1 MARISAL
8 TVSGNVGQAAI
19 TTSKSGQIS
28 RLSGETAALSAALGN
43 SLDKVEFA
51 KRLAAKEFEGSW
63 TRVTPG
69 LSIRWLRVRVPPAV
83 LPVVCHAV
91 VFVGHDAA

>member
-1 MARISAL
+1 MDPAWRDSVGIPALDPLYVPQSTTLLLAILAMARMAAL
-8 TVSGNVGQAAI
+8 TASGNVGQAAI
-19 TTSKSGQIS
+19 TTSRSGQIS

-63 TRVTPG
+63 T
-69 LSIRWLRVRVPPAV
+69 
-83 LPVVCHAV
+83 
-91 VFVGHDAA
+91 